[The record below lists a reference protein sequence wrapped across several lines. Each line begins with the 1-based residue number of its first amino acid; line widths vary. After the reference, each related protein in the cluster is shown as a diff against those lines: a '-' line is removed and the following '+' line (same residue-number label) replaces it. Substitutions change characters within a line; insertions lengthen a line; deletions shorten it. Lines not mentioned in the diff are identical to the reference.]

1 VANFKAGSNG
11 RCQVKA
17 RGLSNGREKKMT
29 KITALDPATHE
40 IMGRSAQQEVLQFAT
55 DLATPSNMVRE
66 ENPRNK
72 QHKDNTFKQRWE
84 SLWDKGK

>member
-1 VANFKAGSNG
+1 VANFKAGSNI

-17 RGLSNGREKKMT
+17 RGLSNGRDKTMT
-29 KITALDPATHE
+29 KITALDPATYE

-55 DLATPSNMVRE
+55 DLATLSNMVRE

-72 QHKDNTFKQRWE
+72 KHKDNTFKQRWE
-84 SLWDKGK
+84 SLWGKGK